1 MKKIV
6 LVNVD
11 FKDAYTGE
19 LHKAGSKC
27 EMTDARIAEVK
38 AVNPEFVSV
47 IGAVTEPEQAAATE
61 QVTEAAVEPVTE
73 PAAKPKKAAKKAE

>member
-11 FKDAYTGE
+11 FRDVYTGE

-47 IGAVTEPEQAAATE
+47 IGTVEEPVQADATE
-61 QVTEAAVEPVTE
+61 AVVEPVEE
-73 PAAKPKKAAKKAE
+73 PVKEPKKETKKSE

>member
-19 LHKAGSKC
+19 VHEAGSKC
-27 EMTDARIAEVK
+27 EMTEERIAEVK

-47 IGAVTEPEQAAATE
+47 VGTVTESA
-61 QVTEAAVEPVTE
+61 
-73 PAAKPKKAAKKAE
+73 PKKASKKDE

>member
-6 LVNVD
+6 LVNID

-19 LHKAGSKC
+19 LHQAGSKC

-47 IGAVTEPEQAAATE
+47 IGVVEEPEQAGATE
-61 QVTEAAVEPVTE
+61 PVVEPVEE
-73 PAAKPKKAAKKAE
+73 PAAKPKRSAKKPE

>member
-11 FKDAYTGE
+11 FRDVYTGE
-19 LHKAGSKC
+19 LHTAGSKC

-47 IGAVTEPEQAAATE
+47 IGVVEEPEQAAATE
-61 QVTEAAVEPVTE
+61 SVEEPVEE
-73 PAAKPKKAAKKAE
+73 PVVEEPKKKATKKKPE